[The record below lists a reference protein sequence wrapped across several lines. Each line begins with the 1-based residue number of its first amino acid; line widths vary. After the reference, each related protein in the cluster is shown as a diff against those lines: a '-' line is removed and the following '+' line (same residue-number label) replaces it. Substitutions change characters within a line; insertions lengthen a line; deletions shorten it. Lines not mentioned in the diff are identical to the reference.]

1 MTCADV
7 SQLIRW
13 WIELNQT
20 LCIPFQAQL
29 AAAIPKVG
37 AASSSS
43 ASSPAVKELRKLME
57 QVDTIKAER
66 DAIEQ
71 DLKVQQDDMGE
82 LGDTRVIQGRYH
94 NWINSGLSVKSNTE
108 SYCFSFAV
116 ACEWSEN
123 STLSVNQKTK
133 TNHDSVTR
141 VFPRFR
147 QFVNFFSSSH
157 WFLVMS
163 SLF

>member
-1 MTCADV
+1 MKLQRIFGVWVANQSAPSTLSTVLLTVYTFTSYSKIQFISCSGMRLLSHPICPSKSVTCADV
-7 SQLIRW
+7 SQLICW

-82 LGDTRVIQGRYH
+82 LGEIQGWYH
-94 NWINSGLSVKSNTE
+94 NLRNCGLSVKSNPE
-108 SYCFSFAV
+108 S
-116 ACEWSEN
+116 
-123 STLSVNQKTK
+123 
-133 TNHDSVTR
+133 
-141 VFPRFR
+141 
-147 QFVNFFSSSH
+147 
-157 WFLVMS
+157 
-163 SLF
+163 